1 MTKISITP
9 SQVHETL
16 RKHMLVDGFEFVLDT
31 RKSQGAR
38 VVDAKTGRSFLDFFS
53 FFASSPVGINHPKMQ
68 TDAFKERMLEAATN
82 NPSNSD
88 VYTTIMAEFV
98 ATFDHVG
105 IPEYLPHLFLVSGGA
120 LAVENALKT
129 AFDWKVRKQFP
140 NGFAGVDD
148 EEKYVN
154 SMKVIYFKEA
164 FHGRTGYTMTMT
176 NTFYRFKVQYFPK
189 LDWIKAP
196 NPKITFPLTADALED
211 VKRREQESLTFIR
224 ESIKKYPGQIAAL
237 IIEPVQAEGGDNHFR
252 KEFHQELRR
261 LCDEHDMLLIHDE
274 VQTGVGLTGTFWAH
288 QGIGVKPDILAFG
301 KKMQVCGILA
311 GRRIDEV
318 KDNVFAKAGRINS
331 TWGGNLADMFRATAY
346 LEIIEEDDLVDNARR
361 QGQKLLSGLQEL
373 EKTFAGI
380 RNARGAGLMCA
391 FDLPDESVRDR
402 FHKTT
407 MENGLLVL
415 KCGEKSIRFRP
426 SLNIRESEI
435 DEALSI
441 MRKTLTDMN
450 I

>member
-9 SQVHETL
+9 AQVHDTL
-16 RKHMLVDGFEFVLDT
+16 RKHMLVDGYDFVLDT

-38 VVDAKTGRSFLDFFS
+38 VVDAKTGRTFLDFFS
-53 FFASSPVGINHPKMQ
+53 FFASSPVGINHPKMR
-68 TDAFKERMLEAATN
+68 TDDFKEKMIEAATN

-98 ATFDHVG
+98 ATFDRVG
-105 IPEYLPHLFLVSGGA
+105 IPNYLPHLFLVSGGA

-129 AFDWKVRKQFP
+129 AFDWKARKRFP
-140 NGFAGVDD
+140 KGFTSTDE

-154 SMKVIYFKEA
+154 SMKVIYFKDA

-189 LDWIKAP
+189 FDWIKAP
-196 NPKITFPLTADALED
+196 NPKINFPLTPAELDE
-211 VKRREQESLTFIR
+211 VTRREEESLSFIR
-224 ESIKKYPGQIAAL
+224 ESIKKYPGQIAAM
-237 IIEPVQAEGGDNHFR
+237 IIEPIQAEGGDNHFR

-261 LCDEHDMLLIHDE
+261 MCDEHEILLIHDE

-288 QGIGVKPDILAFG
+288 EGIGVQPDILAFG

-318 KDNVFAKAGRINS
+318 NDNVFVKAGRINS
-331 TWGGNLADMFRATAY
+331 TWGGNLADMYRSTAY
-346 LEIIEEDDLVDNARR
+346 LEIIDEENLVANARR
-361 QGQKLLSGLQEL
+361 QGEKLLSGLQEL
-373 EKTFAGI
+373 QENFTGVTQ
-380 RNARGAGLMCA
+380 ARGAGLMCA
-391 FDLPDESVRDR
+391 FDLPSEAIRDR
-402 FHKTT
+402 FHRAT

-415 KCGEKSIRFRP
+415 KCGERSIRFRP
-426 SLNIRESEI
+426 SLNIQASEI
-435 DEALSI
+435 EEALSI
-441 MRKTLTDMN
+441 MRKTLTDMGV
-450 I
+450 